1 MPFPHGHKRPQARQ
15 RRERTPEIEMPFVPG
30 GFETAIKLK
39 REDCHI
45 TISKEYSVQEWLQFT
60 NENRDLLP
68 RLIISS
74 KDFDYL
80 SAVLRSIKEL
90 EVVHL
95 PFDKLFTQDF
105 QNLVQ
110 KVQRN
115 FPTRTVLVGSEGKL
129 QGVNNLKHYSQAN
142 RRRQV
147 LQVPVPVPPPERAQ
161 DQDINAEEGNFFR
174 NKLLLIDLFL
184 FFRITFSS
192 REILSCLLTYVGH
205 YLTTYEPH
213 LNQCL

>member
-1 MPFPHGHKRPQARQ
+1 
-15 RRERTPEIEMPFVPG
+15 MPFVPG
-30 GFETAIKLK
+30 GFNTAIKLK

-45 TISKEYSVQEWLQFT
+45 IISKEYSVQEWLQFT

-115 FPTRTVLVGSEGKL
+115 FPTRTVLVGSESKP

-147 LQVPVPVPPPERAQ
+147 VQVPVPVPPPERAQ
-161 DQDINAEEGNFFR
+161 DQDINAEQGNFYD
-174 NKLLLIDLFL
+174 N
-184 FFRITFSS
+184 
-192 REILSCLLTYVGH
+192 Y
-205 YLTTYEPH
+205 Y
-213 LNQCL
+213 

>member
-1 MPFPHGHKRPQARQ
+1 MIIVSGSPCSTSRVTRLSCLANMSFSATWLRLNTSP
-15 RRERTPEIEMPFVPG
+15 
-30 GFETAIKLK
+30 
-39 REDCHI
+39 
-45 TISKEYSVQEWLQFT
+45 SWLQLSHLPVLRLLT

-115 FPTRTVLVGSEGKL
+115 FPTRTVLVGSESKP

-161 DQDINAEEGNFFR
+161 DQDINAEQGNFYD
-174 NKLLLIDLFL
+174 N
-184 FFRITFSS
+184 
-192 REILSCLLTYVGH
+192 Y
-205 YLTTYEPH
+205 Y
-213 LNQCL
+213 

>member
-1 MPFPHGHKRPQARQ
+1 
-15 RRERTPEIEMPFVPG
+15 MPFVPG
-30 GFETAIKLK
+30 GFNTAIKLK

-45 TISKEYSVQEWLQFT
+45 IISKEYSVQEWLQFT

-147 LQVPVPVPPPERAQ
+147 VQVPVPVPPPERAQ
-161 DQDINAEEGNFFR
+161 DQDINAEQGNFYD
-174 NKLLLIDLFL
+174 N
-184 FFRITFSS
+184 
-192 REILSCLLTYVGH
+192 Y
-205 YLTTYEPH
+205 Y
-213 LNQCL
+213 

>member
-1 MPFPHGHKRPQARQ
+1 MPYPHGHKRPQARQ

-45 TISKEYSVQEWLQFT
+45 TISKEYSVQEWLQFI

-129 QGVNNLKHYSQAN
+129 QGVNNLKHYTQTN
-142 RRRQV
+142 RRRHV
-147 LQVPVPVPPPERAQ
+147 VQVPVPVPPPETAQ
-161 DQDINAEEGNFFR
+161 DQDINAEQGNFYR
-174 NKLLLIDLFL
+174 NKLLLIC
-184 FFRITFSS
+184 
-192 REILSCLLTYVGH
+192 SCLNNLLSGKIFLPQMYDI
-205 YLTTYEPH
+205 
-213 LNQCL
+213 

>member
-1 MPFPHGHKRPQARQ
+1 MFFFIYFFRRNQDLVPYPHGHKRPQARQ

-39 REDCHI
+39 REACHI

-115 FPTRTVLVGSEGKL
+115 FPTRTVLVGSESKL

-142 RRRQV
+142 RRRHV
-147 LQVPVPVPPPERAQ
+147 VQVPVPVPPPERAQ
-161 DQDINAEEGNFFR
+161 DQDINAELGNF
-174 NKLLLIDLFL
+174 
-184 FFRITFSS
+184 
-192 REILSCLLTYVGH
+192 
-205 YLTTYEPH
+205 
-213 LNQCL
+213 